1 MSDANV
7 IPVMAMLIPL
17 LSVTVSMT
25 ALIVWIV
32 LWYRRRMREVDSR
45 HKERMAAIEKGL
57 ELPPEA
63 LPPPPQPMPPR
74 SRYLL
79 RGLIWLGVGLAI
91 TFGGRDWLRA
101 PTGGSGWIA
110 VAVGA
115 AYLIFYFVEG
125 LRPSAPKSEEPVSGG
140 DQTVG

>member
-1 MSDANV
+1 MSHED
-7 IPVMAMLIPL
+7 LIPAL
-17 LSVTVSMT
+17 GLLIPILSVTVSLA

-32 LWYRRRMREVDSR
+32 VWHRRRLHEVDCR

-57 ELPPEA
+57 ELPPDS
-63 LPPPPQPMPPR
+63 LPQPEQVPPR

-91 TFGGRDWLRA
+91 TFGGHDWLRA
-101 PTGGSGWIA
+101 PMGGSGWIA

-115 AYLIFYFVEG
+115 AYLIFYVVEG
-125 LRPSAPKSEEPVSGG
+125 RRASVPKPEEPAPRS
-140 DQTVG
+140 DQMP